1 MSDKYLYD
9 KDGKFIGRVSE
20 KPPNEQNGDPTIL
33 LYCFGGC
40 ALLPI
45 VLFPGL
51 AFSDSFGYTRAAF
64 ENSLDYKVNLGR
76 GSPHWLYDGMKCPQ
90 TWVISIAFWVV
101 VWYILTLNTRN
112 KSSKQGARLTS
123 NHVVANNNPL
133 MAELKNEYLNADDI
147 RKREISNLFQEMGW
161 GKPQE
166 NISGTEISLMQKCNK
181 VNPIKNKERLLE
193 EYKIANADRKWE
205 IYNIFKEQG
214 WGKPY

>member
-20 KPPNEQNGDPTIL
+20 KPPNEQNGDPRIV
-33 LYCFGGC
+33 LYFFGAC

-45 VLFPGL
+45 FLFPGL
-51 AFSDSFGYTRAAF
+51 VFSHSFGYARAAF
-64 ENSLDYKVNLGR
+64 ERTHQFGT
-76 GSPHWLYDGMKCPQ
+76 GSPGWLDDGMKCWQ

-101 VWYILTLNTRN
+101 VWYMRTLNAKH
-112 KSSKQGARLTS
+112 KSSKQLNTKHKSSKKGTRLTS
-123 NHVVANNNPL
+123 SHVVANNNPL

-166 NISGTEISLMQKCNK
+166 NISGTEISLIQKRNK
-181 VNPIKNKERLLE
+181 NTERLLE
-193 EYKIANADRKWE
+193 
-205 IYNIFKEQG
+205 
-214 WGKPY
+214 